1 MRNGFFGLRD
11 ETEIHHNEDVIP
23 KMETV
28 FRAEVARAIK
38 EGELKQEEKREGE
51 GDKAYP
57 KPSDQRVGVKRL
69 RVKVKILWTV
79 YLL

>member
-1 MRNGFFGLRD
+1 
-11 ETEIHHNEDVIP
+11 
-23 KMETV
+23 METV
-28 FRAEVARAIK
+28 ILRAEVARAIK

-69 RVKVKILWTV
+69 TVKVKILWTV